1 MRSRISLFILI
12 GLFLFI
18 IDYRFSYDE
27 DLNQIIIPDDEILGL
42 IDTWRDQVGRDPS
55 DEEIVRII
63 NNLVNEEILYREA
76 LKLELDKNDR
86 IIKRRLAQKVE
97 FLKQEDTQP
106 STADLEKFYDENKSK
121 YVVEDL
127 FTFSHHFFS
136 DQDNSEIIAR
146 ESLVKILNGEAVDS
160 DPFILG
166 NDLNLM
172 SKNDLE
178 KYLVTLSMKNKIKCV
193 ILRYFNV
200 AGADSKKRS
209 GLLTKNSNNLIKV
222 VCEVATE
229 KRKKL
234 LINGKDYDT
243 KDGTPIRDFIH
254 VSDLV
259 DMHLIASEYLNKNE
273 KSDIFNCGYGNGY
286 SVKEV
291 VKEMEKILK
300 HDLNHE
306 FGPRREGD
314 IPYSVADSNKFK
326 SKFNWMPKY
335 NNLNQILHSALEWE
349 KII

>member
-55 DEEIVRII
+55 DEEIVRIV

-136 DQDNSEIIAR
+136 DQDNLDIIAK
-146 ESLVKILNGEAVDS
+146 ESLVKIINGEAIDS

-178 KYLVTLSMKNKIKCV
+178 KNFGNSFFESLSSMDENKW
-193 ILRYFNV
+193 
-200 AGADSKKRS
+200 S
-209 GLLTKNSNNLIKV
+209 G
-222 VCEVATE
+222 
-229 KRKKL
+229 
-234 LINGKDYDT
+234 
-243 KDGTPIRDFIH
+243 PI
-254 VSDLV
+254 VSDYGLHIV
-259 DMHLIASEYLNKNE
+259 FIKKKVSGYVPGFNQIYQKVYSDYLIMK
-273 KSDIFNCGYGNGY
+273 
-286 SVKEV
+286 
-291 VKEMEKILK
+291 
-300 HDLNHE
+300 
-306 FGPRREGD
+306 RRENVINFLD
-314 IPYSVADSNKFK
+314 EIKQEYEVIINPDLT
-326 SKFNWMPKY
+326 FN
-335 NNLNQILHSALEWE
+335 
-349 KII
+349 

>member
-12 GLFLFI
+12 GLFLYI

-97 FLKQEDTQP
+97 FLKQDDTQP

-136 DQDNSEIIAR
+136 DKDNSDIIAR
-146 ESLVKILNGEAVDS
+146 ESLIKILNGEDVDS

-178 KYLVTLSMKNKIKCV
+178 KNFGNSFFESLSSMDENKW
-193 ILRYFNV
+193 
-200 AGADSKKRS
+200 S
-209 GLLTKNSNNLIKV
+209 G
-222 VCEVATE
+222 
-229 KRKKL
+229 
-234 LINGKDYDT
+234 
-243 KDGTPIRDFIH
+243 PI
-254 VSDLV
+254 VSDYGLHIV
-259 DMHLIASEYLNKNE
+259 FIKKKVS
-273 KSDIFNCGYGNGY
+273 GYVPG
-286 SVKEV
+286 
-291 VKEMEKILK
+291 
-300 HDLNHE
+300 
-306 FGPRREGD
+306 
-314 IPYSVADSNKFK
+314 
-326 SKFNWMPKY
+326 
-335 NNLNQILHSALEWE
+335 LNQIYQKVYSDYLIMKRRENVINFLDEIKQE
-349 KII
+349 YEVIINPDLTFN

>member
-12 GLFLFI
+12 GLFLYI

-97 FLKQEDTQP
+97 FLKQDDTQP
-106 STADLEKFYDENKSK
+106 STSDIEKFYDENKSK

-136 DQDNSEIIAR
+136 DQDNSDIIAR

-166 NDLNLM
+166 NDINLM

-178 KYLVTLSMKNKIKCV
+178 KNFGNSFYESLKLIDENQWSGPIASDYGL
-193 ILRYFNV
+193 ILFLL
-200 AGADSKKRS
+200 KR
-209 GLLTKNSNNLIKV
+209 
-222 VCEVATE
+222 
-229 KRKKL
+229 R
-234 LINGKDYDT
+234 
-243 KDGTPIRDFIH
+243 
-254 VSDLV
+254 LV
-259 DMHLIASEYLNKNE
+259 DMFLDLIRFIK
-273 KSDIFNCGYGNGY
+273 
-286 SVKEV
+286 
-291 VKEMEKILK
+291 
-300 HDLNHE
+300 
-306 FGPRREGD
+306 
-314 IPYSVADSNKFK
+314 KFTVTT
-326 SKFNWMPKY
+326 
-335 NNLNQILHSALEWE
+335 
-349 KII
+349 

>member
-55 DEEIVRII
+55 DDEIVRII

-97 FLKQEDTQP
+97 FLKQDNVQP
-106 STADLEKFYDENKSK
+106 STANLKKFYDENKSK

-136 DQDNSEIIAR
+136 NQDNSDIIAR

-178 KYLVTLSMKNKIKCV
+178 KNFGNSFFESLSSMDENKW
-193 ILRYFNV
+193 
-200 AGADSKKRS
+200 S
-209 GLLTKNSNNLIKV
+209 G
-222 VCEVATE
+222 
-229 KRKKL
+229 
-234 LINGKDYDT
+234 
-243 KDGTPIRDFIH
+243 PI
-254 VSDLV
+254 VSDYGLHIV
-259 DMHLIASEYLNKNE
+259 FIKKKVSGYVPGFNQIYQKVYSDYLIMK
-273 KSDIFNCGYGNGY
+273 
-286 SVKEV
+286 
-291 VKEMEKILK
+291 
-300 HDLNHE
+300 
-306 FGPRREGD
+306 RRENVINFLD
-314 IPYSVADSNKFK
+314 EIKQEYEVIINPDLT
-326 SKFNWMPKY
+326 FN
-335 NNLNQILHSALEWE
+335 
-349 KII
+349 